1 MNDLGKWLRDA
12 DPLAPGN
19 VEVGFAAADAQTV
32 RRAML
37 AALAERRTGAT
48 FWPQPLAM
56 AATVALA
63 LASGVVLGRH
73 LPSLRDAAR
82 DAPARDGGAQIAE
95 LRQLQFATPGGTRV
109 IWVFNPDFQ
118 P

>member
-19 VEVGFAAADAQTV
+19 VEVGFAPADAQTV
-32 RRAML
+32 RRGML
-37 AALAERRTGAT
+37 AALVEGRTEEG
-48 FWPQPLAM
+48 FWPQPL
-56 AATVALA
+56 T
-63 LASGVVLGRH
+63 LASGVVLGPH

-82 DAPARDGGAQIAE
+82 DAPARGGGAQIAE